1 MVVFA
6 IGIGFAT
13 FIENDYGTPSARAL
27 VFNSW
32 WLELIL
38 VFLCAIFLYNI
49 YAYKLYYLRRLP
61 VLFLHLSFIFIIIGA
76 GITRYISEEG
86 VMRIREGNLGNQFI
100 SSNLFLEFKIHNSV
114 EQYTGTKELLLS
126 SISNN
131 SFVIPVEFNNQK
143 VHISYDDFKL

>member
-1 MVVFA
+1 MNKYFKVLFSVPTALLLMVVFA

-49 YAYKLYYLRRLP
+49 YAYK
-61 VLFLHLSFIFIIIGA
+61 
-76 GITRYISEEG
+76 
-86 VMRIREGNLGNQFI
+86 
-100 SSNLFLEFKIHNSV
+100 
-114 EQYTGTKELLLS
+114 
-126 SISNN
+126 
-131 SFVIPVEFNNQK
+131 
-143 VHISYDDFKL
+143 